1 MTLYYMNAILF
12 MYLDS
17 VFINNRYAVKR
28 LIIGF
33 KLVCPFIICNILIKG
48 FEDVII
54 EENTLSAF

>member
-1 MTLYYMNAILF
+1 

-54 EENTLSAF
+54 EENTLSAFLKRETF